1 MFSFK
6 SNPQQH
12 PADQAIN
19 HENDE
24 EIRTAEA
31 IQGDSALIL
40 KVIELNDLR
49 EFAKQHTSDS

>member
-6 SNPQQH
+6 SNQPEY
-12 PADQAIN
+12 PAGQTKN

-24 EIRTAEA
+24 ERTAEA

-49 EFAKQHTSDS
+49 EFAKQHTSES